1 VTWRPATTRRCSVI
15 GLVRAGRCVLVVFV
29 APGEEGRANLAE
41 KQHFFGVLAEGENKA
56 KKDKFMAKEK
66 EIS

>member
-1 VTWRPATTRRCSVI
+1 M
-15 GLVRAGRCVLVVFV
+15 VRAGRCVLVVFV